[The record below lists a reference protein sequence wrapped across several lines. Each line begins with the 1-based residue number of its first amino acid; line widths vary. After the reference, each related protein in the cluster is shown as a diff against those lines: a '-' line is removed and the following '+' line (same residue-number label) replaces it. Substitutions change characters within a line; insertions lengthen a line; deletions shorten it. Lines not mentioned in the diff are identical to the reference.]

1 LKHTVLFK
9 KLDLDNYFFQSD
21 GTGFLFRK
29 TDGEN
34 CAVFNTDGSVE
45 LYHNNS
51 KKFETTSSGV
61 VVTGICTAT
70 SFSGD
75 GSGLSGVSGYND
87 LDNAL
92 FG

>member
-1 LKHTVLFK
+1 MLLAISYAISDTEGIIYKHI
-9 KLDLDNYFFQSD
+9 
-21 GTGFLFRK
+21 
-29 TDGEN
+29 E
-34 CAVFNTDGSVE
+34 DGSVE
-45 LYHNNS
+45 LYYNNS